1 MAVLF
6 SLEST
11 PFYAVGNVQK
21 RQNHAKVNSEAG
33 KNVPQNI
40 TKITQRQQ
48 QQNRE
53 KKTNG
58 FPGAEKRCCSRVK

>member
-48 QQNRE
+48 QQKRE
-53 KKTNG
+53 KKN
-58 FPGAEKRCCSRVK
+58 